1 MLLKILTLSQ
11 LIICYVSLRVREL
24 PWSTLWIIV
33 KESAHLYWLTVTN
46 LNEAIRVIEDD
57 DAIMRAIKRE
67 EDDRKIE
74 ELLREENECSVN
86 DKEYNNVSS
95 KIDDIKVED
104 IIQRLRDMNP
114 AIFEEARKISDVQG
128 AVNFVKQH
136 KGKN

>member
-1 MLLKILTLSQ
+1 MSQ

>member
-1 MLLKILTLSQ
+1 MSQ

-33 KESAHLYWLTVTN
+33 KESAHLYWLTLTN
-46 LNEAIRVIEDD
+46 LNEALRVIEDD

-74 ELLREENECSVN
+74 ELLREEKECSVN
-86 DKEYNNVSS
+86 DTEYNNMSA